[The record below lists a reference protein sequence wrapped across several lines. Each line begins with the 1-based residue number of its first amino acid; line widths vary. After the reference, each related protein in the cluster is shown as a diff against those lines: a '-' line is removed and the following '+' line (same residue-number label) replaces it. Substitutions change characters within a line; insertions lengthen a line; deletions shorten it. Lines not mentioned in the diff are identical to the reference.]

1 MEHQQPDTQPGFYY
15 VTVRR
20 DKPSPEYRTLRGP
33 FINDHAAALAA
44 VDEAMR
50 RAMDGDP
57 RGCWYAYGTCR
68 SEVDLGPGLFDELD
82 AAAGRAAACR
92 RCDPQDLCDCPER
105 DSDARL
111 FRPKRGSAPADELGG
126 VVRVPVVARQEHLR
140 IAPSASCSGSSLVFA
155 SCDAV

>member
-20 DKPSPEYRTLRGP
+20 DTTSPKYRTLRGP

-50 RAMDGDP
+50 RAVDYDP

-68 SEVDLGPGLFDELD
+68 SEVDLGPGLFDKLD
-82 AAAGRAAACR
+82 AV
-92 RCDPQDLCDCPER
+92 
-105 DSDARL
+105 
-111 FRPKRGSAPADELGG
+111 APHDGT
-126 VVRVPVVARQEHLR
+126 
-140 IAPSASCSGSSLVFA
+140 
-155 SCDAV
+155 CDAGIR